1 MRSGRSQ
8 PVDNPAF
15 GHIMFMSR
23 TRVKK
28 DEAKA

>member
-1 MRSGRSQ
+1 MRFDRSQ
-8 PVDNPAF
+8 PVDERPL

-23 TRVKK
+23 TRVKV